1 MIILDATEAPRL
13 FAGTCR
19 APRSGVRSACIRLG
33 AGALC
38 LTLSACTLSRPH
50 YATPEVSVGESAFVR
65 TLEAHTNALLVRGNR
80 AQVLLNGDEIFPAM
94 LAAIREAKHTITF
107 ANFIYEK
114 GDIARD
120 MAQALAERCRAGVGV
135 NVLVDAVGSKNM
147 PKKDRQLMEKAG
159 CHVAEYH
166 SLNPF
171 AIKRLNHR
179 NHRRVLVVDGRVG
192 FTGGTGVGE
201 KWTGD
206 GRTKG
211 HWRQT
216 DVRVEGPIVRHL
228 QAAFAE
234 NWRDATGLLLGGD
247 AYFPEIEPRGEL
259 IAQSI
264 KSSPAS
270 GAAEAYVLFLL
281 AIDSARSSILITN
294 PYFVPDG
301 AMINAMVR
309 ALGRGVDVSII
320 TAGKAD
326 TNLDR
331 LVRQAS
337 LAHFGRVLEAGGKIY
352 EYGPALLHAKTMVVD
367 GQWVSIGSANLDNRS
382 FALNNELNLAF
393 LDKGMAARLT
403 EVFREDLKY
412 TKQVT
417 YEEWTRH
424 EWRNFFYLPL
434 IPVRDQL

>member
-1 MIILDATEAPRL
+1 MSYRL
-13 FAGTCR
+13 
-19 APRSGVRSACIRLG
+19 SA
-33 AGALC
+33 AALC

-50 YATPEVSVGESAFVR
+50 YATPDIAVGQQTFVR
-65 TLEAHTNALLVRGNR
+65 TLEAHADAELVRGNR

-94 LAAIREAKHTITF
+94 LEAIRGATSTITF

-114 GDIARD
+114 GDVARD
-120 MAQALAERCRAGVGV
+120 MAEALAERCRAGVGG
-135 NVLVDAVGSKNM
+135 NVLLDAVGSKNM
-147 PKKDRQLMEKAG
+147 PKKYRTLMERSG
-159 CHVAEYH
+159 CHVASYH
-166 SLNPF
+166 SLNPL
-171 AIKRLNHR
+171 ALKRINHR

-192 FTGGTGVGE
+192 FTGGTGVGD

-206 GRTKG
+206 GRREG

-216 DVRVEGPIVRHL
+216 DVRIEGPIVRQI

-234 NWRDATGLLLGGD
+234 NWRDATGVLLSGA
-247 AYFPEIEPRGEL
+247 AYFPEIEPRGGL
-259 IAQSI
+259 VAQTI

-270 GAAEAYVLFLL
+270 GAAEAYLLFFL
-281 AIDSARSSILITN
+281 ALEGARSSILLTN

-301 AMINAMVR
+301 TMSDALVR
-309 ALGRGVDVSII
+309 AVKRGVDVQII
-320 TAGKAD
+320 TAGNAD

-337 LAHFGRVLEAGGKIY
+337 HAHFGRVLEAGAKIY

-393 LDKGMAARLT
+393 LDRGLAARMT
-403 EVFREDLKY
+403 EVFREDLRY
-412 TKQVT
+412 TKPVR
-417 YEEWTRH
+417 YDDWRRH
-424 EWRNFFYLPL
+424 RVRNVFYLPL
-434 IPVRDQL
+434 IPLRDQL